1 MFPNVTYNLAPTVSS
16 KNTSSW

>member
-1 MFPNVTYNLAPTVSS
+1 MLLTILTPTVSS